1 MEIQKSFLCVDDKI
15 LKPKKNPHI
24 TIIYTNVTTGVFE
37 NLTQKDN
44 SASSADD
51 CSIIADCKIDLS

>member
-37 NLTQKDN
+37 NLTQK
-44 SASSADD
+44 SQQVVLMIVLSLQTV
-51 CSIIADCKIDLS
+51 KIDLS